1 MSDESD
7 NNTPEVEVKESKPS
21 PTTFAALGLH
31 ADVIAECD
39 RIGWTAPTEI
49 QAKSI
54 PVILRG
60 KDIIGV
66 AQTGSGKTGAY
77 ALPFIQ
83 KLVVTKSKAACLV
96 LVPTRELALQVGE
109 QFQLFDG
116 IAKMKVVVVFG
127 GVDMVKQ
134 AISLT
139 QRPHVVVATPGRF
152 QDHIEKTNGF
162 TLKPF
167 EYIVLDEADQML
179 NMDYEAQLDFIMQR
193 LPRERQTLLFSA
205 TMTARVDKLHRASL
219 VDPTTVT
226 VSTRKFQTVDSLQQF
241 FMFIPFC
248 HRFAYLH
255 HYLSTLPRDYHII
268 IFCATTHIVLKVTH
282 LLRVLGMHALPLM
295 GRMNQDDRVLALDRF
310 RSKQVNILVCTDVAQ
325 RGLDVPDVDMVIN
338 FQLPAAAK
346 DYIHRVGRTARIGRR
361 GIAVTCVTQYDIED
375 YLEIEKNL
383 GKKLEEIPIEK
394 ADVEPNFD
402 RVAEAEREAAMRIRE
417 EEESG
422 GLAATRKSMKKRS
435 SKSMASIG
443 SKMLESDM
451 DMGRDDANIRA
462 VRRAN
467 ESLLGQ
473 TKKSSYQQMKRMKR
487 G

>member
-1 MSDESD
+1 MEEEILE
-7 NNTPEVEVKESKPS
+7 NTAENTVEDTT

-31 ADVIAECD
+31 AAVIGECN
-39 RIGWTAPTEI
+39 RIGWESPTEI
-49 QAKSI
+49 QSKTI
-54 PVILRG
+54 PKILTG
-60 KDIIGV
+60 QDLIGV

-83 KLVVTKSKAACLV
+83 KLVVAKSKLACLV

-167 EYIVLDEADQML
+167 QYIVLDEADQML

-219 VDPTTVT
+219 VSPLTVT
-226 VSTRKFQTVDSLQQF
+226 VSKSKFQTVDSLQQF
-241 FMFIPFC
+241 FVFIPFC
-248 HRFAYLH
+248 YRFAYLH
-255 HYLSTLPRDYHII
+255 HYLSTLPRDYKII

-295 GRMNQDDRVLALDRF
+295 GKMNQEDRVLALDRF

-325 RGLDVPDVDMVIN
+325 RGLDVPDVDMVMN
-338 FQLPAAAK
+338 FQLPAAPK
-346 DYIHRVGRTARIGRR
+346 DYIHRVGRTARIGRS
-361 GIAVTCVTQYDIED
+361 GIAVTCVTQYDIQD
-375 YLEIEKNL
+375 YLAIEKAI
-383 GKKLEEIPIEK
+383 GKKLEEIPIARES
-394 ADVEPNFD
+394 VEPNFD

-417 EEESG
+417 EAETG
-422 GLAATRKSMKKRS
+422 GFGVTRKNMKKRS
-435 SKSMASIG
+435 GKSMASIG
-443 SKMLESDM
+443 SKMLDRDIEM
-451 DMGRDDANIRA
+451 AGDDAKIRA
-462 VRRAN
+462 LRRAN
-467 ESLLGQ
+467 ESILGE
-473 TKKSSYQQMKRMKR
+473 TKDSRYQKVRRLKK
-487 G
+487 GL